1 MELEAGRSSA
11 EAGMSFRAALAMVLV
26 GTFLGACSQTG
37 VPIVVIGD
45 WGGEHIGMVVRSESA
60 TIEYDCAHGT
70 IDEAIR
76 PDSRGRFTATGTY
89 TQEHGGPI
97 REGEIPDQQP
107 ARYDGEVFSG
117 KMTLEVTLTESGVL
131 IGPFALER
139 AASPQ
144 VFKCL

>member
-1 MELEAGRSSA
+1 
-11 EAGMSFRAALAMVLV
+11 MSFRAAIATVVL
-26 GTFLGACSQTG
+26 GAFLGACSQAG

-76 PDSRGRFTATGTY
+76 PDSRGLFAARGTY

-107 ARYDGEVFSG
+107 ARYEGNVFSG
-117 KMTLEVTLTESGVL
+117 KMTLEVTLTESGVV
-131 IGPFALER
+131 IGRYELER